1 MAKDTKERI
10 LQEALIMFA
19 ERGYEGTNMRELAQA
34 LGFGKSALYKH
45 YASKEEIWNS
55 LMDQIEDRYS
65 QQFGSGGNPPRVPA
79 SCDDFLSMAKGML
92 DYALRDHQVKTARR
106 ILLAEQF
113 HNQRARDLA
122 AEHFLVRFDRVFAPL
137 FEGMM
142 NAGLIKQDDPQM
154 LALEFSAPI
163 SALIMQC
170 DRFPEQEDEL
180 VGRMHASMEHF
191 VKVYGVGR

>member
-10 LQEALIMFA
+10 LQEALTMFA
-19 ERGYEGTNMRELAQA
+19 DRGYEGTNMRELAQK

-55 LMDQIEDRYS
+55 LLDEIEERYS
-65 QQFGSGGNPPRVPA
+65 QTFGSGKNPPPTPS
-79 SCDDFLSMAKGML
+79 SCEEFLRMAKDML
-92 DYALRDHQVKTARR
+92 DFTLHDRQVMMARR

-113 HNQRARDLA
+113 HDERARDLA
-122 AEHFLVRFDRVFAPL
+122 AEHFLFRFDRVFAPM
-137 FEGMM
+137 FAKMM
-142 NAGLIKQDDPQM
+142 AASLIKEDDPEM

-170 DRFPEQEDEL
+170 DRFPESEEEI
-180 VGRMHASMEHF
+180 VARMHAYM
-191 VKVYGVGR
+191 GRFMQMHRLG